1 MSTSIVN
8 DFHESEEG
16 YRLLFQSNPLPM
28 WIYDRE
34 TLAFLAVNNAAVQH
48 YGYSREEFLRM
59 TLKEI
64 RQPEDIPWLLEQV
77 AQIKPGLNS
86 ALARHLNKDGI
97 LMSIEIVSHT
107 LQFAGRQAE
116 LVLAMDVTSA
126 RTHRH
131 WSEEAN
137 RAPEVTED
145 PSLECAFADDEL
157 TMAEIRIASSI
168 ARGFS
173 NRQIAA
179 SFGLSVRT
187 VENHVSHILAKKKFL
202 NRVEIAR
209 HVLRSHQ
216 LNQP

>member
-1 MSTSIVN
+1 MSTSTVN
-8 DFHESEEG
+8 DFQESEEG

-64 RQPEDIPWLLEQV
+64 RRPEDIPWLLEQV

-86 ALARHLNKDGI
+86 ASARHLKNDGT
-97 LMSIEIVSHT
+97 LMSVEIVSHT
-107 LQFAGRQAE
+107 IQFSGRQAE
-116 LVLAMDVTSA
+116 LVLAMDVASA
-126 RTHRH
+126 RTQQH

-137 RAPEVTED
+137 RAPEVIQD
-145 PSLECAFADDEL
+145 PSVECAFADDEL
-157 TMAEIRIASSI
+157 TTAEIRIASCI

-179 SFGLSVRT
+179 LLEVSVRT

-209 HVLRSHQ
+209 YVLRSHQ
-216 LNQP
+216 LN